1 VWSGSPG
8 GLLVGF
14 VHFMRRQAPQVPR
27 EIAESAGARSRDL
40 PFRLLL
46 LVRQRPPVD
55 PMLAPPAPL
64 REGGALPT
72 PRDVASGAA
81 APGPLFHG
89 ASLLSPPFLFRTRP
103 TGHSTLV
110 GLAPALASEYA
121 LPLWLVGGE
130 CVVVGGCG
138 LLCIAVNG
146 ARALAVTTLP
156 LPPPP
161 PPHPPTLPLQLA
173 LRGRARR
180 HLCSPCTC
188 RLANRWLQRLIGA
201 VTELLHLSPAT
212 VAAPPAARCPHRR
225 ILAPRPPLPSSLRGT
240 PSWQIAPPSPPWRW

>member
-55 PMLAPPAPL
+55 PILAPPAPL

-72 PRDVASGAA
+72 PRDVASGAV
-81 APGPLFHG
+81 APSPLFHG

-130 CVVVGGCG
+130 CSGGG
-138 LLCIAVNG
+138 EGGGVRRSHRHTG
-146 ARALAVTTLP
+146 ACCHD
-156 LPPPP
+156 PP
-161 PPHPPTLPLQLA
+161 PPHLPLQLA
-173 LRGRARR
+173 LRGHAPRR
-180 HLCSPCTC
+180 SCSQCTC
-188 RLANRWLQRLIGA
+188 RLAHRWLHRLIGA
-201 VTELLHLSPAT
+201 VTGLLRLSPAT
-212 VAAPPAARCPHRR
+212 VAAPPAA
-225 ILAPRPPLPSSLRGT
+225 
-240 PSWQIAPPSPPWRW
+240 Q